1 MQFVVWNGCNV
12 KNINTLPNYILTQK
26 QVQVTQQVCWM
37 LISPQELPKKL
48 TNRLLKFLIQHDAE
62 MQDIW
67 FECKQKADET
77 VSRKTWAGFEMK
89 ISLFLFPSLVFP
101 ESPNII
107 LINMD
112 DMGQVMT
119 MGDRVLISCHL
130 FIDYKLFWAK
140 LFVATVFKA
149 NVCVSMSFSVNS
161 RKK

>member
-1 MQFVVWNGCNV
+1 
-12 KNINTLPNYILTQK
+12 
-26 QVQVTQQVCWM
+26 M

-48 TNRLLKFLIQHDAE
+48 TNRLPKFLIQHDAE

-89 ISLFLFPSLVFP
+89 ISLFLFPSLVFL

-112 DMGQVMT
+112 DMG
-119 MGDRVLISCHL
+119 
-130 FIDYKLFWAK
+130 
-140 LFVATVFKA
+140 
-149 NVCVSMSFSVNS
+149 
-161 RKK
+161 